1 MKLSNNAIKFLMAQY
16 RAIYKNAYFKGI
28 ATAVVLTAG
37 LAAGAANAN
46 PVTDIVTDNDTVGSG
61 SAELQIVLGNKT
73 PAISTGG
80 VSVTGG
86 TGNYI
91 AGNESGTN
99 APAATFAK
107 KLSIT
112 GGTLLIGASGTA
124 AKKGGVALVFNGEG
138 STVGTGATLN
148 IKAAALDKKDQGL
161 VDTSVAVKDLSV
173 AGTLSVEASDKGNA
187 SLTATALTVDTG
199 AAVTVSGADADHL
212 STIDAD
218 TITINGGTVT
228 LGSGGVFG
236 SVDAD
241 GGTALTIAGGTLTST
256 AATTGAKINATSLN
270 MTGGS
275 IVLGDG
281 KAANDATIKIATGTV
296 TNGTIQVKKD
306 ATPTIE
312 FAEIDGKDHTLSI
325 TGGKVDAGG
334 TVTIKNGTVKL
345 SGASVYTSVND
356 AAGGFKVESGALLQA
371 DLNAITG
378 LTTGK
383 LADGTAIDTAQAS
396 GSITVAKGGTLEVL
410 GQNVQISKFK
420 FGSGGALAETKIT
433 STNTEGDSTLK
444 FDSLV
449 LDAKVESGAKFD
461 VNVANTLTLGSGT
474 FAGLDSNPLKSF
486 NAITAKNIAI
496 GSDTAYNLG
505 DAVTLTSVTKAAEGT
520 VHTANKESFSGDL
533 ILAKSS
539 ATGTLKINGGDYT
552 HSSGT
557 LTIKE
562 GALSVTNTGAFGGTV
577 DVSRLTVADKMAL
590 DLAKAATITV
600 DGKGA
605 ELDLTNAKL
614 SKTATTAAAAVTF
627 DATNS
632 GVVRLNGENLT
643 EVLPETGS
651 GAIFKASAGGNI
663 VVENGLTV
671 AKIAGANVTENG
683 FLIDNGTLT
692 VNGQLELTGT
702 GSIDF
707 KKSDGTRKLVASSF
721 NANLGTPA
729 GASATLQSG
738 HFTFL
743 GEIATNAENGLK
755 VSGDGN
761 VNLGKFDEELKK
773 NGTVA
778 YYTSN
783 GGGNI
788 TSKLVID
795 GTNGAVN
802 VNAGAWT
809 AQKDLTVTAGKL
821 TVGQA
826 EADAK
831 LDANGEAIKSA
842 LTVKGTLD
850 AAASGVE
857 VAKHGTLTANG
868 LKASGSA
875 LSVAGNLEI
884 NTEYKSTGTGAF
896 EKTGLSLAN
905 DSVNIAAGGT
915 VTLGG
920 DGVLN
925 VLGITKNSV
934 SKQDIVNASTN
945 ADINSAMSTD
955 GAFKDAAG
963 STLVLNLGENAENIS
978 FKVDAL
984 GELQKRL
991 FGAEAVNGTISIGGA
1006 KITGLEPKDGEI
1018 KWSDI
1023 KTAGAEKVMANYES
1037 DTYKE
1042 AVLVGGAADTLS
1054 GHFGSIKINEK
1065 DATSASVNNKVSLNK
1080 ADANG
1085 NLVADANGKTIG
1097 IKAEDNTYLKL
1108 NAAGKVADVKLG
1120 KGGTLDV
1127 GAKNGTVSLGDL
1139 SAQSGTLINNG
1150 NVAIAKSATVG
1161 KLTTVE
1167 GSSLDIA
1174 KNLSVKDLTSKAV
1187 LNGSVNVGG
1196 DANFAGKA
1204 EVLGNTTVAGAFS
1217 VKDTLS
1223 SGKDS
1228 ILKVSSGSFTAE
1240 SGVDAKGS
1248 IQVVSGAATFKN
1260 ETETVTLAG
1269 LDNQFNSVTFNGSKV
1284 NFLEGQTKA
1293 AELKLDG
1300 TSQSVNVQA
1309 GAVLTADVISVKNTG
1324 TVIKAGTF
1332 GDKDAK
1338 PVVNSSTG
1346 YIAAGRLDL
1355 NGGTL
1360 VADPD
1365 FGTSAASVVAVKQ
1378 LGNGTASDT
1387 SGFDGGTVK
1396 GGVFALQ
1403 NSIIAIG
1410 TDNIGSV
1417 QSTFAQY
1424 FDGKGSLKK
1433 DDGEVGAAAYVT
1445 EAIKISNNGSIIIDS
1460 KANDYS
1466 GTGSTTNYADKV
1478 TSAYSG
1484 ASLYIGANSVLAVDA
1499 RSDYNS
1505 KAPITFEKSGSDNAV
1520 IKVDNK
1526 DTSKVLIYADGINA
1540 LSEIDLFDITGSTG
1554 KVALTGADSL
1564 RVESMNGLFYYDL
1577 LAADIGGSFRMKL
1590 NANKAEKAF
1599 ANISQP
1605 VRDSIITYAYGAH
1618 NPKALTVSADS
1629 DTAEPQ
1635 DPQKLVGEMYSQFI
1649 YNNETG
1655 TLNLKGADG
1664 KADETK
1670 DQTAVNDALV
1680 EAGLR
1685 DEKTGQETWTTDL
1698 YGNVYREADNRLLA
1712 HALSTLNGVDAETAA
1727 RLADFGGVAQAALRA
1742 GNTTSDAIAA
1752 RMGVGVNGTV
1762 TFAANGQGSG
1772 MWVTPVYK
1780 TADSDSFGAD
1790 SVDYGTDMNLYGVAV
1805 GADVSVIENVSAG
1818 VMFNVGSGDADGQ
1831 GLGSNVKNDFD
1842 YYGFGAYMGYTMGA
1856 ASVVADVS
1864 WTTVDNSVEGQTGL
1878 GTLVASIDSSAL
1890 SLGVTGK
1897 YAMDFGG
1904 VNVTPHAGLRF
1915 TRIDQDDYAVGNGTD
1930 LFAQYSSNS
1939 MNVFS
1944 VPVGVTVEKEYTF
1957 DAWSVKPAFD
1967 LTLTGN
1973 FGDDETSGTVDWE
1986 GISNLSTDIKS
1997 EFVDTFTYSTA
2008 IGVAA
2013 QTGNFGMGL
2022 GVNYTGASNVKEFGV
2037 NANVRYVF

>member
-1 MKLSNNAIKFLMAQY
+1 MKLSNNAIKFLLAQY

-28 ATAVVLTAG
+28 ASAVVLTAG
-37 LAAGAANAN
+37 LAAGAANAA
-46 PVTDIVTDNDTVGSG
+46 VTEIKPNSDVVGTG
-61 SAELQIVLGNKT
+61 SDELTIVLGGKA
-73 PAISTGG
+73 PVSSTGG
-80 VSVTGG
+80 VSVTEGDDH
-86 TGNYI
+86 YI
-91 AGNESGTN
+91 AGDESGTN
-99 APAATFAK
+99 VPSATFNK
-107 KLSIT
+107 GLSVT
-112 GGTLLIGASGTA
+112 GGTLAIGGTA
-124 AKKGGVALVFNGEG
+124 ATKSGGGVELTFNGEE
-138 STVGTGATLN
+138 STVGKSATLN
-148 IKAAALDKKDQGL
+148 IKAASQDKANQGL
-161 VDTSVAVKDLSV
+161 VDTRVSVKNLSV
-173 AGTLSVEASDKGNA
+173 AGTLSVAATNKGNA
-187 SLTATALTVDTG
+187 TLTATALTVDNG
-199 AAVTVSGADADHL
+199 ADVTVSGDASKV
-212 STIDAD
+212 STVDAD
-218 TITINGGTVT
+218 TVTIKGGTVT
-228 LGSGGVFG
+228 LGSGAVFG
-236 SVDAD
+236 SVGADAGSTLNIS
-241 GGTALTIAGGTLTST
+241 GGKITSVVKGAAKVQANELAMSGGEIVVGGGSADANLALNLVEGS
-256 AATTGAKINATSLN
+256 
-270 MTGGS
+270 MTGG
-275 IVLGDG
+275 
-281 KAANDATIKIATGTV
+281 TIT
-296 TNGTIQVKKD
+296 VKKSG
-306 ATPTIE
+306 AATIE
-312 FAEIDGKDHTLSI
+312 FTEGAGTDNVLSI
-325 TGGKVDAGG
+325 TGGTIDASGEID
-334 TVTIKNGTVKL
+334 IKNGTVAIN
-345 SGASVYTSVND
+345 GATVTVSD
-356 AAGGFKVESGALLQA
+356 PKDKGGFKVNKGATLQTT
-371 DLNAITG
+371 LTG
-378 LTTGK
+378 LTG
-383 LADGTAIDTAQAS
+383 LLTASSNKGSVWVDS
-396 GSITVAKGGTLEVL
+396 GATLEVTGDDVSL
-410 GQNVQISKFK
+410 KALS
-420 FGSGGALAETKIT
+420 FGSGDALAAGTIVAKSAT
-433 STNTEGDSTLK
+433 TDNATLK
-444 FDSLV
+444 LTNASLDGKIENAGKFNV
-449 LDAKVESGAKFD
+449 L
-461 VNVANTLTLGSGT
+461 VANTLTLGSGT
-474 FAGLDSNPLKSF
+474 FAGKHTDNLLKTF
-486 NAITAKNIAI
+486 NSITAKNIAI
-496 GSDTAYNLG
+496 GSDSAYNLG
-505 DAVTLTSVTKAAEGT
+505 DSVTLTSVTKAAEGT

-533 ILAKSS
+533 IVAKSGT
-539 ATGTLKINGGDYT
+539 APTGALTVNGGDYT

-557 LTIKE
+557 LTIK
-562 GALSVTNTGAFGGTV
+562 GGTLSVTNTGAFGGTV
-577 DVSRLTVADKMAL
+577 DVSRLTVADKLAL
-590 DLAKAATITV
+590 DLSAEASVTV

-605 ELDLTNAKL
+605 ELDLTNAQL
-614 SKTATTAAAAVTF
+614 SKTGTAAAVTF
-627 DATNS
+627 DAKNS

-643 EVLPETGS
+643 EVLPGGTNK
-651 GAIFKASAGGNI
+651 GAVFKASAGGNI

-671 AKIAGANVTENG
+671 AKISGGTVSDNG
-683 FLIDNGTLT
+683 FEIASGTLT

-707 KKSDGTRKLVASSF
+707 KKDDGSRKLVANSF
-721 NANLGTPA
+721 NAKLETPS
-729 GASATLQSG
+729 GASATLKSG
-738 HFTFL
+738 DFTFL
-743 GEIATNAENGLK
+743 GEIATNAANGLK
-755 VSGDGN
+755 VSGNGA

-773 NGTVA
+773 DGTVA

-788 TSKLVID
+788 TSNLVVSGD
-795 GTNGAVN
+795 SAAVK
-802 VNAGAWT
+802 VNAGSWT
-809 AQKDLTVTAGKL
+809 AQKDLTVSKGKL

-831 LDANGEAIKSA
+831 LDANGDAIKSS

-850 AAASGVE
+850 ATAASGVE

-884 NTEYKSTGTGAF
+884 NTEFNKDGQDAF
-896 EKTGLSLAN
+896 AKTGLTLADN
-905 DSVNIAAGGT
+905 SVSIAEGGT

-920 DGVLN
+920 EGVLN
-925 VLGITKNSV
+925 VLGITKNTV
-934 SKQDIVNASTN
+934 SKEDIKKA
-945 ADINSAMSTD
+945 ADTQGIKEAMAAE

-991 FGAEAVNGTISIGGA
+991 FGTDTVNGTISIGGA

-1042 AVLVGGAADTLS
+1042 AVLVGASTDTLS

-1085 NLVADANGKTIG
+1085 NLVADATGKAIG
-1097 IKAEDNTYLKL
+1097 INAADNTYLKL

-1120 KGGTLDV
+1120 SGGTIDI

-1174 KNLSVKDLTSKAV
+1174 KNLSVKDATSKAV

-1309 GAVLTADVISVKNTG
+1309 GAVLTADVISVKKAG

-1466 GTGSTTNYADKV
+1466 GTGRTTNYADKV

-1540 LSEIDLFDITGSTG
+1540 LSKIDLFDITGSTG
-1554 KVALTGADSL
+1554 NVTLTGADSL

-1790 SVDYGTDMNLYGVAV
+1790 GVDYGTDMNLYGVAV
-1805 GADVSVIENVSAG
+1805 GADVSVMENVSAG

-1878 GTLVASIDSSAL
+1878 GTLAASIDSSAL

-1915 TRIDQDDYAVGNGTD
+1915 TRIDQDDYSVGNGTD

-2008 IGVAA
+2008 IGVSA